1 MAPIAQIEYFRLP
14 PRWLFVK
21 ITDAN
26 GNYGWGEASLE
37 GHTEAVEGSL
47 NAFAERFTG
56 MDANDI
62 EHIWQHGYRMGFY
75 RGGPILMSALSGIDI
90 ALWDLK
96 ARRLGLPI
104 YELLGGKVRDKLKV
118 YAWIGGDRPGD
129 VEAQA
134 KARIAQGFKA
144 IKMNATEDVSWLD
157 SPHALDT
164 SVERLKTVKALG
176 IDAGVDFHGRVHK
189 AMAQQLAY
197 KLAPHEPLFIEE
209 PLLSEHPESVA
220 ALSKLVPIPIALGER
235 LHSRWDIKPFL
246 ESSSISI
253 LQPDICHVG
262 GISEIRRIATMAE
275 AYDVALAPHCPL
287 GPIALAASLQVDA
300 VSANFAIQEMS
311 LGIHYNAGSADI
323 DTFVKN
329 PEVWKVQDGLINL
342 LSGPGLGIEI
352 DEEKV
357 RAASVDAVAWRSPHF
372 VGPGGELRECSSY
385 PNKRQRVKE
394 RVRVT
399 RACDHCKK
407 KKLRCSGTLPCSL
420 CERSKI
426 NCEYTAG
433 YTRGRLPPVPPV
445 NRSVNA
451 MDDFDQHAG
460 RSASV
465 YTNSASPLE
474 PQHTPRSTLLQAD
487 KHVNVTSSG
496 NSPEPHQTDMEGHYV
511 GPASGVSFL
520 IRVQKRLHEH
530 ISFPRTTPIFSFGD
544 APLPKYD
551 PSFLVIPPKEEA
563 KALLDRYFD
572 FAFPTHRF
580 LHQPQ
585 AEGWFEDFYRDPA
598 VSQAPK
604 PGTMTIRAMLLMIFA
619 HAKQCL
625 PRSDSSIGACVNSA
639 VYFAASEHHLGAETG
654 PVRLASV
661 QARLAQCFYLLGH
674 SRINHCWSLFGTT
687 ARLAIAI
694 GLHRGRRRELT
705 GNVDFVEQECRKRVF
720 WCMYSLDNYLSA
732 ALGRPRIFHDDEID
746 QELPTIANDAQIIS
760 SGISPA
766 LSSSQ
771 SIMLAPVYHAK
782 LSRIISGILR
792 DLYGIRR
799 ATLQSQSAAAE
810 KYGAELTQWR
820 NELCAFIDLPNVDM
834 LMLTYQRQYTVLNLA
849 FYHAQILLYRP
860 FILKDFKSFAL
871 PPPDDRNHLSKSVNE
886 NIRRCLDAAMKV
898 TTILRDLCENNRMYH
913 TFWFT
918 HYYAFSAIVVL
929 YVHFIQSYAQANNYE
944 ANTMQFQ
951 AGEQAQQHLASCG
964 SQSSFAQRYAMVLEE
979 LRKEALKCIQ
989 QKQHRAIAPLPAG
1002 HRSANN
1008 SSDRTGGPRRLV
1020 APKGNPDYELAPTY
1034 NDISHGTGDTVAQ
1047 NASLGFPNLQPEA
1060 QIWLENL
1067 MQDGSPGTYVPSLT
1081 SWGEFDSLALTGL
1094 GELGYLFSSENLQNF
1109 EV

>member
-1 MAPIAQIEYFRLP
+1 MAPIAQIEYFRIP

-37 GHTEAVEGSL
+37 GHTEAVEGCL
-47 NAFAERFTG
+47 DAFAQRFAG
-56 MDANDI
+56 MDADDI

-75 RGGPILMSALSGIDI
+75 RGGPVLMSALSGVDI

-96 ARRLGLPI
+96 ARRLDLPI
-104 YELLGGKVRDKLKV
+104 YQLLGGKLRDKLKV

-134 KARIAQGFKA
+134 RARIAQGFKA
-144 IKMNATEDVSWLD
+144 VKMNATEDLSWLD

-164 SVERLKTVKALG
+164 SVERLKTVKSLG

-246 ESSSISI
+246 ESASISI

-323 DTFVKN
+323 DTYIKN
-329 PEVWKVQDGLINL
+329 PGVWKVQDGLINL
-342 LSGPGLGIEI
+342 LNGPGLGIEI

-357 RAASVDAVAWRSPHF
+357 RAAAVDAAAWRSPHF
-372 VGPGGELRECSSY
+372 VGPGGELREW
-385 PNKRQRVKE
+385 
-394 RVRVT
+394 
-399 RACDHCKK
+399 

-420 CERSKI
+420 CQRSQLK
-426 NCEYTAG
+426 CEYTAG
-433 YTRGRLPPVPPV
+433 YTRGKVPPVPTSTPACSMDSVTQHREKPTSSTMESGSPPKPQSTTQNVLPQTDKQV
-445 NRSVNA
+445 NL
-451 MDDFDQHAG
+451 
-460 RSASV
+460 
-465 YTNSASPLE
+465 P
-474 PQHTPRSTLLQAD
+474 
-487 KHVNVTSSG
+487 SSG

-530 ISFPRTTPIFSFGD
+530 ILFPRTTPIFSFGD

-551 PSFLVIPPKEEA
+551 PSFLVIPPKDEA

-585 AEGWFEDFYRDPA
+585 AEGWLEDFYRDPGVA
-598 VSQAPK
+598 QSPK
-604 PGTMTIRAMLLMIFA
+604 PGVMAIRALLLMIFA

-625 PRSDSSIGACVNSA
+625 PKSDSSPGSCVNSA
-639 VYFAASEHHLGAETG
+639 VYFAASEHHLAAETG

-661 QARLAQCFYLLGH
+661 QARLAQCFYLLGQ

-694 GLHRGRRRELT
+694 GLQRGRRRDTKDNFIEH
-705 GNVDFVEQECRKRVF
+705 ECCKRVF

-746 QELPTIANDAQIIS
+746 QKLPAIANDSQITP
-760 SGISPA
+760 SGVAPTSLNA
-766 LSSSQ
+766 Q

-782 LSRIISGILR
+782 LSKIISGILR

-799 ATLQSQSAAAE
+799 VTLLSQSAAAA
-810 KYGAELTQWR
+810 KHGAELAQWR
-820 NELCAFIDLPNVDM
+820 HEISAFVDLPSVDM
-834 LMLTYQRQYTVLNLA
+834 LVLTYQRQYTVLNLA

-860 FILKDFKSFAL
+860 FILKDFKNLAL
-871 PPPDDRNHLSKSVNE
+871 PASHESNHLSESVSE
-886 NIRRCLDAAMKV
+886 NIRHCLEAAMKI
-898 TTILRDLCENNRMYH
+898 TSILRDLCENGKMYQ

-918 HYYAFSAIVVL
+918 HYYAFSAVVVL
-929 YVHFIQSYAQANNYE
+929 YVHFIQSYTQTSAE
-944 ANTMQFQ
+944 ASLTHFR
-951 AGEQAQQHLASCG
+951 AGERAQQHLATCG

-979 LRKEALKCIQ
+979 LREEAQKCIQ
-989 QKQHRAIAPLPAG
+989 QKQQWAAANRNQGQEVAGSAGANISAPQELEISRQSFSYEPA
-1002 HRSANN
+1002 RFPQSAFAHAEQGIPRNPTLELSDIHPGQQTWIETLIQ
-1008 SSDRTGGPRRLV
+1008 SS
-1020 APKGNPDYELAPTY
+1020 
-1034 NDISHGTGDTVAQ
+1034 
-1047 NASLGFPNLQPEA
+1047 
-1060 QIWLENL
+1060 
-1067 MQDGSPGTYVPSLT
+1067 SPGTYIPSFT
-1081 SWGEFDSLALTGL
+1081 GWGEFDSLALTGL
-1094 GELGYLFSSENLQNF
+1094 GELGYLFSSDNLPDFQG
-1109 EV
+1109 